1 MPVTEGKSRYV
12 TQCSFPPSRY
22 LPPCSCVL
30 IDRQCDRKLPCD
42 SCVKRDHPELCSY
55 ERPTKKRRIALAGPL
70 PDSDQAGHNYNP
82 LPNGQQEYGDPS
94 GTVTVSQA
102 QWARINSDLQRLQ
115 NQLRSQGGNENVDTS
130 LLDDDTGLAGTES
143 VSRDESD
150 KEGIH
155 APSGQMGT
163 MHLGSR
169 SVLAYLNGLNRSDSY
184 QQSAKALLEDNIL
197 PKLGLDNET
206 ATYPFVDLWSTD
218 SSLHDVSGLLKLL
231 PDDALIEEFWVA
243 YRDTACTIYPVVP
256 DKAMFESKLKH
267 MLHTRQ
273 QSRSAV
279 VNVDPERPYGVSIQW
294 LALLF
299 AVLASGTQST
309 DRPAKERELT
319 SQVYSKWRALL

>member
-1 MPVTEGKSRYV
+1 MNN
-12 TQCSFPPSRY
+12 
-22 LPPCSCVL
+22 
-30 IDRQCDRKLPCD
+30 
-42 SCVKRDHPELCSY
+42 EL
-55 ERPTKKRRIALAGPL
+55 A
-70 PDSDQAGHNYNP
+70 
-82 LPNGQQEYGDPS
+82 
-94 GTVTVSQA
+94 
-102 QWARINSDLQRLQ
+102 RLQ
-115 NQLRSQGGNENVDTS
+115 NQLKSLGGAGNVDTS
-130 LLDDDTGLAGTES
+130 LLDDDPGLAGTEP

-184 QQSAKALLEDNIL
+184 QQSAKVLLEENIL

-218 SSLHDVSGLLKLL
+218 SSLHDVSGLLQAL
-231 PDDALIEEFWVA
+231 PDDGLVEEFWVA

-256 DKAMFESKLKH
+256 DKAKFASNLKH
-267 MLHTRQ
+267 MLYNRQ
-273 QSRSAV
+273 QSRNSINA
-279 VNVDPERPYGVSIQW
+279 VDPHRPYGVSVQW
-294 LALLF
+294 LSLLF

-319 SQVYSKWRALL
+319 SQVYGTSSTRYRYVTILTSI